1 MQYTITGNTY
11 AIRDIA
17 KDAGFAWAGSQWVGD
32 QAAADRW
39 ALITSGSW
47 SGAYYNRARKA
58 GVSIVA
64 IANSAWTT
72 ADMVPANS
80 IY

>member
-17 KDAGFAWAGSQWVGD
+17 KEAGFSWSGSQWIGNQD
-32 QAAADRW
+32 AADRW
-39 ALITSGSW
+39 ALITGGAWRGS
-47 SGAYYNRARKA
+47 YCNRARKA
-58 GVSIVA
+58 NVSIVA
-64 IANSAWTT
+64 ISSSVWTT